1 MERLTKFDLEQKI
14 LNAWT
19 VRDDIDLLIEHHNR
33 NKMTDDEL
41 QKVLTGLSAM
51 AEIRFQALF
60 RCFEEI
66 NHVA

>member
-33 NKMTDDEL
+33 NKMADAEI

-60 RCFEEI
+60 RCFEDV
-66 NHVA
+66 NNVA